1 MKKALILS
9 VLAAAA
15 VSPMANATAVC
26 AGDAPG
32 VSKSVSANSLFVL
45 VGFAT
50 QCSSN
55 VFSNYTETPTA
66 FGVVAGSKKGKNF
79 FGGST
84 NGGGVRQVGPCAAT
98 GCSTTE
104 ITDGA
109 SADFAS

>member
-26 AGDAPG
+26 DGSAPG

-45 VGFAT
+45 VGFQT

-55 VFSNYTETPTA
+55 VYSNYSETATA

-84 NGGGVRQVGPCAAT
+84 TGGGVRQVGQCDASGCGTGQVNDAA
-98 GCSTTE
+98 SLE
-104 ITDGA
+104 
-109 SADFAS
+109 FAS

>member
-26 AGDAPG
+26 DGAAPG

-45 VGFAT
+45 VGFQT

-55 VFSNYTETPTA
+55 VYSNYTESPTA
-66 FGVVAGSKKGKNF
+66 FGVVAGSKKGKNL

-84 NGGGVRQVGPCAAT
+84 NGGGVRQVSSCAAT
-98 GCSTTE
+98 GCSTAE
-104 ITDGA
+104 VDDNA
-109 SADFAS
+109 SAAFAS

>member
-26 AGDAPG
+26 DGSAPG

-45 VGFAT
+45 VGFQT

-55 VFSNYTETPTA
+55 VYSNYSETATA

-84 NGGGVRQVGPCAAT
+84 TGGGVRQAGTCAAS

-104 ITDGA
+104 ITDNA
-109 SADFAS
+109 SEAFAS